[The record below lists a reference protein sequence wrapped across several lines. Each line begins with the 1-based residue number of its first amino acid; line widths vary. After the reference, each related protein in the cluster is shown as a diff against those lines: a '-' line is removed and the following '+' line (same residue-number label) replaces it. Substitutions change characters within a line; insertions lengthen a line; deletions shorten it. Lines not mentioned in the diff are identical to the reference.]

1 MIQKL
6 TFSLNYD
13 HFLNFCF
20 SVHETIEEIA
30 NKVVK
35 AEVHRII
42 VVDDGFRVI
51 GIVSLSDLLAYMVR
65 E

>member
-1 MIQKL
+1 M
-6 TFSLNYD
+6 
-13 HFLNFCF
+13 
-20 SVHETIEEIA
+20 HETIEEIA